1 VAKKLIF
8 ICGPNGVGKSST
20 GRELINY
27 IENSAFVDSDLCALR
42 NPFIDTEGICLGK
55 QFMQY
60 MLAKYMES
68 SQYECIIWAY
78 GFHVR
83 IPAHPDGK
91 TGNIRTPFR
100 QHPDSKP
107 ALSGHLVE

>member
-1 VAKKLIF
+1 METIKNERNSLYFTPIF
-8 ICGPNGVGKSST
+8 IFCNKNKNTPIKKIAA
-20 GRELINY
+20 LY
-27 IENSAFVDSDLCALR
+27 IITLL
-42 NPFIDTEGICLGK
+42 
-55 QFMQY
+55 
-60 MLAKYMES
+60 
-68 SQYECIIWAY
+68 
-78 GFHVR
+78 R

>member
-1 VAKKLIF
+1 MEVNKNVTVIPARNLMGRKKKGEEKPKLRVA
-8 ICGPNGVGKSST
+8 
-20 GRELINY
+20 
-27 IENSAFVDSDLCALR
+27 
-42 NPFIDTEGICLGK
+42 
-55 QFMQY
+55 
-60 MLAKYMES
+60 
-68 SQYECIIWAY
+68 
-78 GFHVR
+78 VR

>member
-1 VAKKLIF
+1 MKIKL
-8 ICGPNGVGKSST
+8 
-20 GRELINY
+20 
-27 IENSAFVDSDLCALR
+27 
-42 NPFIDTEGICLGK
+42 
-55 QFMQY
+55 
-60 MLAKYMES
+60 
-68 SQYECIIWAY
+68 
-78 GFHVR
+78 R